1 MAKITGNHNRRYPVV
16 LLASALLASTLAVA
30 PVIAQQAEKSAAQYY
45 VDGVYYFTQSGMRK
59 AERAFLLALRES
71 PADKAAWMGLMDV
84 YTAQQRYGEGAD
96 AADRALE
103 QHPGD
108 PEFWIRKGAFLR
120 DAGDKAAARA
130 ALERA
135 VEVSGS
141 DQAVLKRVKNNLYF
155 DRDASGRIKLGNG
168 K

>member
-1 MAKITGNHNRRYPVV
+1 MASKTDQGNNPLWHMLLTGVILV
-16 LLASALLASTLAVA
+16 LGVFVA
-30 PVIAQQAEKSAAQYY
+30 PVSAQQAEKGAAQHY
-45 VDGVYYFTQSGMRK
+45 VDGVNFFTRSRMRD
-59 AERAFLLALRES
+59 AERAFLMALRES
-71 PADKAAWMGLMDV
+71 PANKAAWMGLMDV
-84 YTAQQRYGEGAD
+84 YTAQQRYEEGAD

-103 QHPGD
+103 HHPGD

-120 DAGDKAAARA
+120 DAGRKSAARA

-135 VEVSGS
+135 VEVSAS
-141 DQAVLKRVKNNLYF
+141 DQDVVKRVKNNLYF

>member
-1 MAKITGNHNRRYPVV
+1 MMLLTVV
-16 LLASALLASTLAVA
+16 FVA
-30 PVIAQQAEKSAAQYY
+30 PAIAQQVEKNAAQYY
-45 VDGVYYFTQSGMRK
+45 VDGVNFFTQSRMRN
-59 AERAFLLALRES
+59 AERAFLMALRES

-84 YTAQQRYGEGAD
+84 YTAQQRYDEGAD
-96 AADRALE
+96 AADKALAH
-103 QHPGD
+103 HPGD

-120 DAGDKAAARA
+120 DAGRLVEARD

-141 DQAVLKRVKNNLYF
+141 DQDVVKRVKNNLYF
-155 DRDASGRIKLGNG
+155 DRDASGRIKLGAG

>member
-1 MAKITGNHNRRYPVV
+1 MASKTDHGNSPLRHV
-16 LLASALLASTLAVA
+16 LLTGVILVLAVFVA
-30 PVIAQQAEKSAAQYY
+30 PVSAQQAGKSAAQYY
-45 VDGVYYFTQSGMRK
+45 LDGVNFFTRSRMRD
-59 AERAFLLALRES
+59 AERAFLMALRES

-96 AADRALE
+96 AADRALDH
-103 QHPGD
+103 HPAD

-120 DAGDKAAARA
+120 DAGHTSAARA

-135 VEVSGS
+135 VEVSAS
-141 DQAVLKRVKNNLYF
+141 DQDVVKRVKNNLYF